1 MGRKRSI
8 KKARMISRKKY
19 EILVKKK
26 RSRKRLTKKEKKQLE
41 NALFVNYCKCIKRL
55 KYDKKIKPGLEYPI
69 CTKSIYK
76 GRRFKT

>member
-19 EILVKKK
+19 ETLVKKK

-41 NALFVNYCKCIKRL
+41 NALFVNYCKCIK
-55 KYDKKIKPGLEYPI
+55 KGCVKKRIWNFRTTETGQL
-69 CTKSIYK
+69 
-76 GRRFKT
+76 